1 VRNGWS
7 RRALYSSVLTV
18 WTVVLVIFSEAARAD
33 CADATCQNSFIAAH
47 NAVRTK
53 VNIGLEPGPGGTLQS
68 KPGPAL
74 GALTWG
80 TGFATAVQSY
90 ANSCVFNHSGAALR
104 PGRGENI
111 YFSGPAGQSPGT
123 PTGAVAAWDAESVEY
138 TYGVL
143 VAGDPNFGKF
153 GHYTQLVWADT
164 TQVACGVQTCGN
176 VTTTVPGLP
185 PDLGPGV
192 IVVCQYSPAGN
203 FIGKAPYSINPVVP
217 AIPAGALDVDGNGQ
231 YDALTDGVIIL
242 RYLFGLTGAPLV
254 SNALAANAS
263 ITLPATIMANL
274 TQLRPQLDVDGNGQ
288 VDALTDGL
296 LILRHLFGLRG
307 AQLVNGAVG
316 ANPTRGTAALIE
328 PYIQALRP

>member
-1 VRNGWS
+1 MRNSWS
-7 RRALYSSVLTV
+7 RRALRASVLTV
-18 WTVVLVIFSEAARAD
+18 FAAVVVISSAVARAD
-33 CADATCQNSFIAAH
+33 CADATCQNAFVATH

-53 VNIGLEPGPGGTLQS
+53 VNNGLEPGPGGTLQPT
-68 KPGPAL
+68 PGPAL
-74 GALTWG
+74 GALAWG
-80 TGFATAVQSY
+80 TAFATAVQSY
-90 ANSCVFNHSGAALR
+90 ANSCAFNHSGAALR

-111 YFSGPAGQSPGT
+111 YFSGPTGQGPGT
-123 PTGAVAAWDAESVEY
+123 PAVSVAAWDAESVNY
-138 TYGVL
+138 TYGAL

-153 GHYTQLVWADT
+153 GHYTQLVWAET
-164 TQVACGVQTCGN
+164 TQVACGVQSCGN

-185 PDLGPGV
+185 PNLGPGV

-203 FIGKAPYSINPVVP
+203 FIGEAPYPISPIVP
-217 AIPAGALDVDGNGQ
+217 GIPAGALDIDGNGQ

-242 RYLFGLTGAPLV
+242 RFLFGLTGAPLV
-254 SNALAANAS
+254 SSALAANAS
-263 ITLPATIMANL
+263 ITLPATILANL

-307 AQLVNGAVG
+307 PPLVNGAVG